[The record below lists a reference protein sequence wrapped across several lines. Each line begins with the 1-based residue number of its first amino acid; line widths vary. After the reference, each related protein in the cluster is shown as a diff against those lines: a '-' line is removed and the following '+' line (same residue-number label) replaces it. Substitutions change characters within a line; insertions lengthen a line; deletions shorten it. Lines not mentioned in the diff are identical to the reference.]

1 MNVVDAL
8 IQEDVLLGQHL
19 DDNGLARIRA
29 QIMKMHETK
38 ADEDK
43 TVARNKLVTDVPSLF
58 NGEILQEFD
67 NADNPFGLREPPA
80 DMRQG

>member
-1 MNVVDAL
+1 MNVVDTL

-29 QIMKMHETK
+29 QIMKMHEAK
-38 ADEDK
+38 DDDK
-43 TVARNKLVTDVPSLF
+43 TAVRNKQITDVPSLF

-67 NADNPFGLREPPA
+67 NSDNPFGLREAPL
-80 DMRQG
+80 G

>member
-38 ADEDK
+38 AVDDK
-43 TVARNKLVTDVPSLF
+43 VIARNKQITDVPSLF
-58 NGEILQEFD
+58 NGEILQETD
-67 NADNPFGLREPPA
+67 SADNPFGLREAPL
-80 DMRQG
+80 G